1 MLTRGVV
8 PAYDPENFGQMHQ
21 LHVNVERIRVPEALF
36 QPSIIGLD
44 QAGVVETIG
53 DIVNRFDYDE
63 QRKMIKVKNSIKIFS
78 YKYILR
84 LILFVLVCIYYR
96 WTYTDTRTFASIGNF
111 TSIYITIRCVFKDNS
126 C

>member
-53 DIVNRFDYDE
+53 DIVNRFDYDD
-63 QRKMIKVKNSIKIFS
+63 QRKMIKVKNSLKFS
-78 YKYILR
+78 SL
-84 LILFVLVCIYYR
+84 
-96 WTYTDTRTFASIGNF
+96 
-111 TSIYITIRCVFKDNS
+111 
-126 C
+126 